1 MMDAPPPPSYTAQ
14 PSSNFGDSDV
24 PPPAY
29 TFPTTFNIGSK
40 NAPALVHTTQLKGHL
55 ALLHAFA
62 ALRSQVEGLNE
73 TDEMKQVQMPASKER
88 RWSWFL
94 GLAVER

>member
-1 MMDAPPPPSYTAQ
+1 MTDAPPSYTAQ
-14 PSSNFGDSDV
+14 PSANVQDSDV

-29 TFPTTFNIGSK
+29 TFPTTFRIGSLRT
-40 NAPALVHTTQLKGHL
+40 ASPLVHTAQLKGHL

-62 ALRSQVEGLNE
+62 TLRSQVEGLSE
-73 TDEMKQVQMPASKER
+73 TDELKRAQMPASKER
-88 RWSWFL
+88 RWSWFV